1 MSNHPTDT
9 SQTSGLRIRPA
20 ARALLLTPTQHILL
34 VRFEFPAG
42 TRWALPGGGLDEG
55 EDHITALRRELVEE
69 VGLQDAPI
77 GPHIWTREHRIAFIN
92 GQWDGQRE
100 HIHLVQVPEIFE
112 PQPALDWDTL
122 NAEYLFELRWW
133 HIDEIAS
140 ASETT
145 FVPAGL
151 HAHSIDIIENRIP
164 SSPINVE
171 V

>member
-1 MSNHPTDT
+1 MTNPPTDVSNT
-9 SQTSGLRIRPA
+9 AELRIRPA
-20 ARALLLTPTQHILL
+20 ARALLITPSQHILL

-55 EDHITALRRELVEE
+55 EDHITALRRELIEE
-69 VGLQDAPI
+69 VGLHNPEI
-77 GPHIWTREHRIAFIN
+77 GPHIWTREHRIPFIN

-133 HIDEIAS
+133 HIDEIA
-140 ASETT
+140 AAQTT
-145 FVPAGL
+145 FVPSGL
-151 HAHSIDIIENRIP
+151 HAHVMNIIENRIP

-171 V
+171 I

>member
-1 MSNHPTDT
+1 MSNHPTEANQN
-9 SQTSGLRIRPA
+9 SELRIRPA
-20 ARALLLTPTQHILL
+20 ARALVLTPSKHILL

-42 TRWALPGGGLDEG
+42 TRWALPGGGLDDG
-55 EDHITALRRELVEE
+55 EDHVTALRRELIEE
-69 VGLQDAPI
+69 VGLHNPEI
-77 GPHIWTREHRIAFIN
+77 GPHIWTREHRIPFIN

-133 HIDEIAS
+133 HIDEIAV
-140 ASETT
+140 AQTT
-145 FVPAGL
+145 FVPSGL
-151 HAHSIDIIENRIP
+151 HTHVMNIIENRIP

>member
-1 MSNHPTDT
+1 MTNPPTDVSNT
-9 SQTSGLRIRPA
+9 AELRIRPA
-20 ARALLLTPTQHILL
+20 ARALLITPSQHILL

-55 EDHITALRRELVEE
+55 EDHITALRRELIEE
-69 VGLQDAPI
+69 VGLHNPEI
-77 GPHIWTREHRIAFIN
+77 GPHIWTREHRIPFIN

-133 HIDEIAS
+133 HIDEIAE
-140 ASETT
+140 AQTT
-145 FVPAGL
+145 FAPSGL
-151 HAHSIDIIENRIP
+151 HTHVMNIIEDRIP
-164 SSPINVE
+164 SLPINVE

>member
-1 MSNHPTDT
+1 MSNHPTET
-9 SQTSGLRIRPA
+9 PQTSGLRIRPA

>member
-1 MSNHPTDT
+1 
-9 SQTSGLRIRPA
+9 
-20 ARALLLTPTQHILL
+20 